1 MFFEL
6 EPSEHTALVAQ
17 NGEEWTYARLAGEVS
32 RLSSVLPPRSLGFI
46 LCQNAP
52 GCVAGYLGFLNA
64 RCVPLLLNREID
76 RALLA
81 RLTAVYEPEFLYVP
95 QDLCGEF
102 PGCEPRGDF
111 AGFSLL
117 ARPVKTRAE
126 LADDLALLLT
136 TSGSTGS
143 PKLVR
148 QTYRNIESN
157 AEAIR
162 EYLELTRDERAVTT
176 LPMNYTYGLSIVNS
190 HLLAGAAVLLTDF
203 AMTNRAFWE
212 FMKAQRATSF
222 GGVPFTYE
230 MLKRLRFFRMDLPDL
245 RYMTQAGGRLS
256 PELHREYAEWRA
268 ERGKK
273 FIVMYGQTE
282 ATARMSYLPWERS
295 QEKIGSIGIAIPGG
309 RLALRG
315 DDGREITVPGVAGE
329 LIYEGPNVTPGYAE
343 RREDLVK
350 GDERGGV
357 LATGDMAERDADG
370 FYFITGR
377 RSRFLK
383 VFGNRVNLDE
393 TELLLKKNFPG
404 VELAAAGADDDLK
417 VYITDEG
424 RTDEIRQWVSGTM
437 HLSEKGV
444 HVYFIPEIPKN
455 DAGKIQ
461 YRELD

>member
-1 MFFEL
+1 MTPGPVISR
-6 EPSEHTALVAQ
+6 PSSPRSA
-17 NGEEWTYARLAGEVS
+17 N
-32 RLSSVLPPRSLGFI
+32 LPPGI
-46 LCQNAP
+46 
-52 GCVAGYLGFLNA
+52 
-64 RCVPLLLNREID
+64 
-76 RALLA
+76 
-81 RLTAVYEPEFLYVP
+81 
-95 QDLCGEF
+95 
-102 PGCEPRGDF
+102 
-111 AGFSLL
+111 
-117 ARPVKTRAE
+117 
-126 LADDLALLLT
+126 
-136 TSGSTGS
+136 
-143 PKLVR
+143 
-148 QTYRNIESN
+148 
-157 AEAIR
+157 AIP
-162 EYLELTRDERAVTT
+162 T

-256 PELHREYAEWRA
+256 PELHREYAEWCA
-268 ERGKK
+268 ERSKK

-295 QEKIGSIGIAIPGG
+295 LEKIGSIGIAIPGG
-309 RLALRG
+309 RFALRG
-315 DDGREITVPGVAGE
+315 DDGREITGPGVTGE

-343 RREDLVK
+343 RREDLVR

-383 VFGNRVNLDE
+383 VFGNRINLDE

-424 RTDEIRQWVSGTM
+424 RTDEIRQWVSSTM

-444 HVYFIPEIPKN
+444 HVYYIPEIPKN